1 MFSDVQE
8 TFPEIRLPRIDWDP
22 QTDFEHSFTFR
33 ERLLPLLLLGS
44 PPSDLSAEPQW
55 GTSVDTLHFVHG
67 RDLDR
72 DLCLG
77 LDPYRDPEQLPA
89 S

>member
-1 MFSDVQE
+1 M
-8 TFPEIRLPRIDWDP
+8 
-22 QTDFEHSFTFR
+22 
-33 ERLLPLLLLGS
+33 LLLGS